1 MIISLVINLLKL
13 ANTCKLILNLHDSK
27 SVIIKLEPA
36 NIFGWCYCIFCLRN
50 VFKNRSI
57 VKLVADQ
64 FSVFATSQIKL
75 SRRDF
80 HCFHVIQTTRE
91 TLQTSCSLLSK
102 ARPIVKFWTA
112 CFAQY
117 MIYSINLDLEK
128 QRFCFSSYSWAK
140 WSCWSNNH
148 PVHLGCILGNKAK
161 QFWITIHLN
170 GTYTATMCNEKPR
183 CRGAVFPVKD
193 KWSPTLPG
201 PLKLLIAQTLCL

>member
-13 ANTCKLILNLHDSK
+13 ANTWKLILNLHDSK

-102 ARPIVKFWTA
+102 ARPIVKFWPA

-128 QRFCFSSYSWAK
+128 QRFPLALIAGQ
-140 WSCWSNNH
+140 ND
-148 PVHLGCILGNKAK
+148 PVGA
-161 QFWITIHLN
+161 ITIQFTW
-170 GTYTATMCNEKPR
+170 GVFWATKQSNS
-183 CRGAVFPVKD
+183 G
-193 KWSPTLPG
+193 LQY
-201 PLKLLIAQTLCL
+201 I